1 MNDSKTVE
9 RIVEQMAAMIS
20 RNETLSK
27 GLDKISAR
35 VLWWLLWI
43 KTLRNADAYTNEGST
58 IEMLQCQYFSE
69 LFLQE
74 QHNEVTDLQS

>member
-35 VLWWLLWI
+35 VL
-43 KTLRNADAYTNEGST
+43 
-58 IEMLQCQYFSE
+58 
-69 LFLQE
+69 
-74 QHNEVTDLQS
+74 